1 MPHASHLTPHTFLRV
16 LCASFAITLFKIV
29 IISIYIFDIQ
39 SHEFPLLFKEGWPG
53 MLISGYFMQLI
64 DRLFKEGWP
73 GMLISGYFM
82 QLIDRPGWLIVATE
96 ESSGDESSFPMPL

>member
-64 DRLFKEGWP
+64 DR
-73 GMLISGYFM
+73 
-82 QLIDRPGWLIVATE
+82 PGWLIVATE